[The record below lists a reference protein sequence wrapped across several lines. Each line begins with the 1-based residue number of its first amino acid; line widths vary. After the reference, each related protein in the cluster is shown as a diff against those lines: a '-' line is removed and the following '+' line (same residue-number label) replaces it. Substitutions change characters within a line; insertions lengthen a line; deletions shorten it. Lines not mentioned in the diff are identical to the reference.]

1 MVFVRRFRSVFGGLA
16 LTLLLQGSAYANDL
30 LDLYRQAQER
40 DPVFLAARYARD
52 ALLEQKPQAES
63 ALLPQFTGSAAVAY
77 NSLQELS
84 TKTPFT
90 TVDPDT
96 GLPVTTGGSGTDSY
110 NTRGFGLSL
119 QQTLFDWTQFQ
130 ALAQAD
136 ALVAQAHAAYRAAE
150 QELLFRVTDAY
161 FKALNAEET
170 LQSDLDAQAAYTQ
183 QLEGAQKKFDIGL
196 ATITDVRNA
205 QAAFDGGSA
214 TIIADRRAAAS
225 ARRALAEIVGQP
237 VNSVSHLREEIP
249 LEVPIPALADEWVDA
264 ALRNNPALLS
274 FSHAADA
281 AKKGLDSLA
290 GEYIPRLE
298 LVGSIG
304 REDSDYKFGSDQL
317 IDTVGV
323 QLSWKLYEGG
333 LRNSRSREARAI
345 YEQRLQEY
353 EGQRRAV
360 DKNARDAFEGVISG
374 IASIKASRQSVLSY
388 RTSLEASTIGLK
400 VGARTQQDVLNAQR
414 DLSNSQRLFY
424 ASRYDYLR
432 SALALE
438 QQAGTLDER
447 DLIEIDYLLNSP
459 LPPSKQV
466 PAQGFPAKPKP
477 RP

>member
-1 MVFVRRFRSVFGGLA
+1 MTFARSFRSALGGLG
-16 LTLLLQGSAYANDL
+16 LILLPSGSAHANDL
-30 LDLYRQAQER
+30 LDLYRLAQEA
-40 DPVFLAARYARD
+40 DTSFLAARYARD
-52 ALLEQKPQAES
+52 ALLEQRPQAES
-63 ALLPQFTGSAAVAY
+63 ALLPQFVGSASIAH
-77 NSLQELS
+77 NQLQELA
-84 TKTPFT
+84 TQTPFT

-96 GLPVTTGGSGTDSY
+96 GLPITTGGSGTDGY
-110 NTRGFGLSL
+110 TTRSFGLNL
-119 QQTLFDWTQFQ
+119 QQTLFDWGQFQ
-130 ALAQAD
+130 TLAQAD

-170 LQSDLDAQAAYTQ
+170 LQSDTDAQAAYTQ

-205 QAAFDGGSA
+205 QAAFDAGTA

-237 VNSVSHLREEIP
+237 VNAVSNLREEIP
-249 LEVPIPALADEWVDA
+249 LEMPTPAVAEDWVDA
-264 ALRNNPALLS
+264 ALRNNPALQS
-274 FSHAADA
+274 FSHAAQA
-281 AKKGLDSLA
+281 AKKSLDALT
-290 GEYIPRLE
+290 GEYIPRVA
-298 LVGSIG
+298 LVGSVG

-317 IDTVGV
+317 IDTIGV

-333 LRNSRSREARAI
+333 LRNSRSREASAV

-374 IASIKASRQSVLSY
+374 IASIKASRQAVVSY
-388 RTSLEASTIGLK
+388 RTSLEASTVGLK

-414 DLSNSQRLFY
+414 DLSNAQRQFY
-424 ASRYDYLR
+424 AARYDYLR
-432 SALALE
+432 SALSLE

-447 DLIEIDYLLNSP
+447 DLILIDYMLG
-459 LPPSKQV
+459 PS
-466 PAQGFPAKPKP
+466 AKKAK
-477 RP
+477 